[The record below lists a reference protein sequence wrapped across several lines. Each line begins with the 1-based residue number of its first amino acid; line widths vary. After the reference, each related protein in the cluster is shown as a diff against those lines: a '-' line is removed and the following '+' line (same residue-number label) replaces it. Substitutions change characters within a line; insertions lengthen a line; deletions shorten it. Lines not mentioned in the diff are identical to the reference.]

1 MALAG
6 LAIVSGYLL
15 GSIPSAY
22 LIGRLWGKIDLR
34 KEGDGHISATAVY
47 REVGRIPFVVALLM
61 DGAKGGLA
69 IYVATL
75 LSGSTPV
82 MVATAYAAVIGHCWS
97 VFIRFKGGL
106 GAAVTYGVLGTL
118 VVGEFL
124 IGVAVALVLFFTTR
138 KSSLSTYVLI
148 VAVSII
154 LLIERKGLILVL
166 FPLGLILIQLLKRF
180 QTRKTSAATGYRNE
194 LFDDLKRLK

>member
-1 MALAG
+1 MALAV

-61 DGAKGGLA
+61 DGAKGVLA

-97 VFIRFKGGL
+97 VFIRFKGGF

-124 IGVAVALVLFFTTR
+124 IGVAVALVLIFTTR